1 MVAAADDGV
10 ATVGERAIE
19 DGALHAGDT
28 GDPPGGTPVQPED
41 RPNQA
46 QAGAVGMF
54 GERMTGVKCH
64 NSRTDPYAMNGGLNG
79 FRRTSPGR
87 C

>member
-1 MVAAADDGV
+1 
-10 ATVGERAIE
+10 
-19 DGALHAGDT
+19 
-28 GDPPGGTPVQPED
+28 
-41 RPNQA
+41 
-46 QAGAVGMF
+46 MF